1 MAVIGGEI
9 EQLAALKALFDRQ
22 SAMIGEIVSSI
33 RSQMGNTYWEGPAAA
48 RFRGD
53 WQSTHE
59 SQLQR
64 LQTQLTEC
72 ATEVSRRREMLIRAG
87 S

>member
-1 MAVIGGEI
+1 MAVIGGEV

-33 RSQMGNTYWEGPAAA
+33 RSQMGNTYWEGPAAQ